1 MQIDLKPSLLTG
13 RGYLDG
19 GSYEARSPFTVV
31 FTVKLMGG
39 GEAYIDA
46 MSGKGLDVA
55 SMMEIGRQL
64 AEQYGV
70 HTVIA
75 ERNGRIRRYDMAAY
89 LAARPLREALAEQP
103 AGLREPAIL

>member
-1 MQIDLKPSLLTG
+1 MHIDLKPSLLTG

-46 MSGKGLDVA
+46 MIGKGLDKKA
-55 SMMEIGRQL
+55 MREIGRQL
-64 AEQYGV
+64 EKQYGV

-75 ERNGRIRRYDMAAY
+75 ERNGRIFRYSLAAY
-89 LAARPLREALAEQP
+89 LAARPLREALAEKS
-103 AGLREPAIL
+103 AGLGQPTIL